1 MNAAYYIPAPHSFS
15 QAIDY
20 PVTLNFKGHPTAFY
34 VRLINQLL
42 DDKQE
47 KIMAKQGKSPRNG
60 GAFAEISFVQYR
72 LNAQEKKD
80 FSEWKE
86 KEAARLED
94 LLVMSI
100 EKGYKMSVSW
110 DETHQC
116 FIGSMTCKEESSPNH
131 NMCMTSRDSQ
141 WYSALLMNVYKT
153 NVLCDGGLWSDLG
166 DNTEL
171 G

>member
-1 MNAAYYIPAPHSFS
+1 MQAYYLPRPNSISSALVMPP
-15 QAIDY
+15 
-20 PVTLNFKGHPTAFY
+20 TLNHLGDPSNFY

-42 DDKQE
+42 DNKSEQ
-47 KIMAKQGKSPRNG
+47 IMASKGKTPRNNQN
-60 GAFAEISFVQYR
+60 FAEITFVQYR

-80 FSEWKE
+80 FGEWKS
-86 KEAARLED
+86 KEETRLED
-94 LLVMSI
+94 ILVMAI

-116 FIGSMTCKEESSPNH
+116 FIGSMTCKDETSANF
-131 NMCMTSRDSQ
+131 NQCMTSRDSQ
-141 WYSALLMNVYKT
+141 WYSALLMNIYKT
-153 NVLCDGGLWSDLG
+153 EVLCDNGLWSDLG

>member
-1 MNAAYYIPAPHSFS
+1 MMAYFLPRPSSLEKALTHE
-15 QAIDY
+15 
-20 PVTLNFKGHPTAFY
+20 VHLNVRGNPTAFY
-34 VRLINQLL
+34 IRLINSLL
-42 DDKQE
+42 DDKTEQ
-47 KIMAKQGKSPRNG
+47 IMASKGKKPQKGSN
-60 GAFAEISFVQYR
+60 FAEITFVQYR

-80 FSEWKE
+80 FAEWKE
-86 KEAARLED
+86 KSADRLED

-110 DETHQC
+110 DEAHDC
-116 FIGSMTCKEESSPNH
+116 FIGSMTCKDEESPNY

-153 NVLCDGGLWSDLG
+153 DVLCDEGLWADLG